1 MVLIRRDAGTIG
13 NAELEIAYVIRDGDT
28 ERTFRYMP
36 RGRGTFTTQRLEL
49 AQDLEGER
57 LAQCRAALAGR

>member
-1 MVLIRRDAGTIG
+1 L
-13 NAELEIAYVIRDGDT
+13 
-28 ERTFRYMP
+28 RYMP

-57 LAQCRAALAGR
+57 LAQCLRVIAG